1 MPSAS
6 GYLPYL
12 PLLAPPILAAAYA
25 FASRP
30 PASNLNQI
38 YATVDPGL
46 ASLPLDS
53 PARVVYSEDWVEGGA
68 YANLPMGRVRY
79 WLVGPISGKKVVLI
93 HGLSIPALVFQH
105 LVPILVG
112 AGYQVLLYDLYG
124 RGYSDAPQNTPYDAH
139 LYVMQLALLLQHV
152 GWART
157 RLVGYSM
164 GGAIAAA
171 FVATFP
177 GLVESELVLAA
188 SVGSRETSFAP
199 FYRIR
204 NMPFVE
210 GWTMRA
216 VMFVSS
222 TFSSSPFQWL
232 TSFRVQDVMKIPATG
247 EESTLNAIVRLQ
259 ATSLRGFTHAVI
271 SSLHEGPTSR
281 MRSTFGVPAWRG
293 RRVLFVHG
301 SEDDVVPPSDSPLLR
316 SLIDS
321 ATRDASNGSNSME
334 AGKAETQLVYVEG
347 AGHDLPWTHAE
358 EMGRAILEFLEG
370 KAGK

>member
-1 MPSAS
+1 MPNAS

-12 PLLAPPILAAAYA
+12 PFLAPPILAAVYA
-25 FASRP
+25 LAARP

-38 YATVDPGL
+38 YRVVDPGL
-46 ASLPLDS
+46 ASLPLNS
-53 PARVVYSEDWVEGGA
+53 PSRVLYPEDWLEGGA
-68 YANLPMGRVRY
+68 YAKLPLGRVRY
-79 WLVGPISGKKVVLI
+79 WLVGSPSGKKIVLI
-93 HGLSIPALVFQH
+93 HGLSIPALVFQR

-124 RGYSDAPQNTPYDAH
+124 RGYSDAPRNTTYDAQ
-139 LYVMQLALLLQHV
+139 LYVMQLAMLLQHV
-152 GWART
+152 GWARA
-157 RLVGYSM
+157 RLLGYSM

-177 GLVESELVLAA
+177 ELVEREVVLIA

-199 FYRIR
+199 YYRIR

-216 VMFVSS
+216 VM
-222 TFSSSPFQWL
+222 T
-232 TSFRVQDVMKIPATG
+232 DVMKIPPTG
-247 EESTLNAIVRLQ
+247 EQSPLDAIVRLQ

-271 SSLHEGPTSR
+271 SSLHEGPPSR
-281 MRSTFGVPAWRG
+281 MRWAFGVPAWRG
-293 RRVLFVHG
+293 RRVLLVHT
-301 SEDDVVPPSDSPLLR
+301 SPSHPATLPLLR

-321 ATRDASNGSNSME
+321 AAAAD
-334 AGKAETQLVYVEG
+334 GKAETELVYVEG

-358 EMGRAILEFLEG
+358 EMGRVVLEFLER
-370 KAGK
+370 KP